1 MSRDGTVRGALG
13 VATPPARALEPETAA
28 AHRSVI
34 ASHHGHRDFVIR
46 RLLALADAIAVTM
59 ALLVATAVNGGP
71 RTNFE
76 LLAWGVLSVPAWTV
90 LFKIYGLYERDA
102 KRVSHATLDDLPWIF
117 HSVVIG
123 TLLMWLYLK
132 AVAKPLP
139 MVPVAVFGATAIAAL
154 LSLRSFVRRM
164 SVQVLG
170 ADRVLLVGEERMT
183 RVLVRKMR
191 AHPEYGLEPIGMV
204 CPSGGT
210 TGKLDVPVLGEL
222 DDVPGVVSRHG
233 VDRVVLSQTVLGET
247 EALDIMRRCKEQAVK
262 VSVLPQVF
270 DALGPS
276 VEIDDVEGVTL
287 LGINP
292 PVLSRSSRY
301 MKRCLDFAGAIAMLI
316 LLSPLI
322 ILIALAVKRDSPGP
336 VLFRQRRV
344 GKGGSRFEVMKFR
357 TMHTDAE
364 ARRADLISESKD
376 PNWLHLDDDPRITR
390 VGRLLRHTSLDEVPQ
405 LWNVLK
411 GDMSLVGPRPLI
423 ESEDRQVGGWGRT
436 RLDLTP
442 GLTGVW
448 QVLGRTSIPF
458 DEMVKLD
465 YLYVTNWSLWT
476 DVRLIIR
483 TLPAVLTRRGVN

>member
-1 MSRDGTVRGALG
+1 MNPDGTVPGALS
-13 VATPPARALEPETAA
+13 VATPTVGSLDPEASAT
-28 AHRSVI
+28 HHSVV
-34 ASHHGHRDFVIR
+34 ATRHGHRDFVIR
-46 RLLALADAIAVTM
+46 RLLAAADAVGITL
-59 ALLVATAVNGGP
+59 ALLVAAAFNGGP
-71 RTNFE
+71 GTNAE
-76 LLAWGVLSVPAWTV
+76 LLVWGVLSVPAWIV

-117 HSVVIG
+117 HSIVIG

-132 AVAKPLP
+132 AVSKPLP
-139 MVPVAVFGATAIAAL
+139 MVPVAVFGVTAITAL

-183 RVLVRKMR
+183 GVLVRKMR

-204 CPSGGT
+204 CPRGGT
-210 TGKLDVPVLGEL
+210 TGELDVPVLGALE
-222 DDVPGVVSRHG
+222 DVPGIVSLHG
-233 VDRVVLSQTVLGET
+233 VDRVVLSQTELGEN
-247 EALDIMRRCKEQAVK
+247 EALDIMRRCKELAVK

-276 VEIDDVEGVTL
+276 VEVDDVEGVTL

-301 MKRCLDFAGAIAMLI
+301 MKRCLDVAGAIVMLT
-316 LLSPLI
+316 LLSPL
-322 ILIALAVKRDSPGP
+322 LLVIAAAIKRDSPGP

-344 GKGGSRFEVMKFR
+344 GKGGSRFEVVKFR

-364 ARRADLISESKD
+364 ERRADLIAESKD
-376 PNWLHLDDDPRITR
+376 PNWLHLDNDPRITR
-390 VGRLLRHTSLDEVPQ
+390 IGRLLRHTSLDELPQ
-405 LWNVLK
+405 LWNVVK
-411 GDMSLVGPRPLI
+411 GNMSLVGPRPLI
-423 ESEDRQVGGWGRT
+423 EAEDCQVGGWGRT

-483 TLPAVLTRRGVN
+483 TLPAVIAQRGVN